1 MEANLIMP
9 GNYGPD
15 EIKGVYPCA
24 SSENLV
30 WNNQSSEL
38 SIWVDAP
45 GGANELE
52 VLLNQIL
59 SSDSK
64 YKIMVLMEPASL
76 CPHNYKFALHHE
88 DLFDMVFSTYPD
100 FCVHNPDKF
109 KYYPGGCRTF
119 IPKDERL
126 VYEKTKNISGIV
138 SIRNTLP
145 GHKVRHD
152 IKNYHQ
158 ENQIGLIDYLNP
170 PMGRK
175 VDGLKDYRFEVV
187 IENEDSPCFSEKLL
201 DPMLCGTIPIYW
213 SPTETSYLDMF
224 DMDGIITFSSVEEF
238 FEMLNSGYF
247 DENLYISKLEAIKSN
262 FDIAKN
268 YISLGDVLWEH
279 GIKNLFGQ

>member
-15 EIKGVYPCA
+15 EIKGMYPCVP
-24 SSENLV
+24 SENLT
-30 WNNQSSEL
+30 WNGSSSEL
-38 SIWVDAP
+38 SIWVDSP
-45 GGANELE
+45 GGANEYE
-52 VLLNQIL
+52 VLLDQIL

-64 YKIMVLMEPASL
+64 YKVMVLMEPASL
-76 CPHNYKFALHHE
+76 CPRNYKFALHHE
-88 DLFDMVFSTYPD
+88 DLFDMVLSTYPD
-100 FCVHNPDKF
+100 FCSNNPDKF

-119 IPKDERL
+119 IPTDERL

-138 SIRNTLP
+138 SIRHTLP
-145 GHKVRHD
+145 GHKVRHY

-158 ENQIGLIDYLNP
+158 ENQLGLIDYLNP

-175 VDGLKDYRFEVV
+175 VDGIKDYRFEVV

-213 SPTETSYLDMF
+213 SPTETSYLNMF
-224 DMDGIITFSSVEEF
+224 DMNGIITFNSIEEF
-238 FEMLNSGYF
+238 FEMLNGGYF
-247 DENLYISKLEAIKSN
+247 NENLYISKLESVKTN